1 MRKLNL
7 KKLYPKSRFKLRE
20 SLTALV
26 VLIMAAAIIIP
37 TTASALAVNL
47 RQNSMIEGNVIT
59 LGHLFS
65 GLDSKADKVLGPA
78 PRPGQ
83 EMVLNARTL
92 LRVAV
97 AMDLP
102 WRPTSAAEQIVLTR
116 AATII
121 PSGDIQDHLRKEIK
135 AKGVSGRF
143 EVAIASGLNEIILPY
158 SESATMDVESFKF
171 DGAQNRF
178 DAVVVAP
185 SKENPII
192 RERITGVIHRLVD
205 VPVLRSTMKNGSV
218 IRANDIDFI
227 PMRATEAK
235 HDMVLETEELI
246 NMTPRRILVAGE
258 PIKDNEIEPPQIVSR
273 GELVTMIYKNG
284 PLSLTAQ
291 GKALQNGAKGD
302 MIRVVNSSS
311 SRTIEAQITD
321 MGEVAVLDF

>member
-1 MRKLNL
+1 MRKPNL
-7 KKLYPKSRFKLRE
+7 RKLYPRSRFKLRE
-20 SLTALV
+20 SLTVLA
-26 VLIMAAAIIIP
+26 VLIMAAAVIIP

-47 RQNSMIEGNVIT
+47 RQNTMIEGNVIT

-116 AATII
+116 AATVIT
-121 PSGDIQDHLRKEIK
+121 PDVIQDQLREEVA
-135 AKGVSGRF
+135 AKGIDGKF
-143 EVAIASGLNEIILPY
+143 EIAIASGMSEIILPY
-158 SESATMDVESFKF
+158 NESATMEIESFKF

-178 DAVVVAP
+178 DAVIVAP
-185 SKENPII
+185 SKENQIV
-192 RERITGVIHRLVD
+192 RERVTGVIHRLVD
-205 VPVLRSTMKNGSV
+205 VPVLRSTMKNGNV
-218 IRANDIDFI
+218 IRVKDIDFI
-227 PMRATEAK
+227 PMRATAVK

-246 NMTPRRILVAGE
+246 NMTPRRLLVAGE
-258 PIKDNEIEPPQIVSR
+258 PIKTMEIEPPQIVSR

-302 MIRVVNSSS
+302 MIRVVNASS
-311 SRTIEAQITD
+311 SRTIEAQVTD
-321 MGEVAVLDF
+321 IGEVAVLDF